1 MRACVFGAYVAKQ
14 LAELFPETL
23 GARDGAGDFVPPD
36 GLWETLG
43 LGVRKNLAESQREQ
57 FDNMEKS
64 TADLVRVIREAEEE
78 GAALE
83 KADGA
88 GKRNMKPGGLPEK
101 R

>member
-1 MRACVFGAYVAKQ
+1 
-14 LAELFPETL
+14 
-23 GARDGAGDFVPPD
+23 
-36 GLWETLG
+36 
-43 LGVRKNLAESQREQ
+43 
-57 FDNMEKS
+57 MEKS